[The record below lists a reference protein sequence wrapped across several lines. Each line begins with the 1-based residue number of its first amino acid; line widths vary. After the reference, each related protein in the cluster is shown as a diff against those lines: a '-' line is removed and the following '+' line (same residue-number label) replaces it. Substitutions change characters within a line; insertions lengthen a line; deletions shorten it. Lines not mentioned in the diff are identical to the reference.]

1 MGELETESE
10 EEEEIESPRTKR
22 SRSGRMITPVMDWWR
37 GERLKTD
44 VNGVTIVDHGS
55 PAYIS
60 YVKLFMCVC
69 MCVVDCLLRELYCAY
84 CRSPPKKAK
93 HAAASS
99 SKPPRT
105 PVAPKTP
112 VKAKT
117 PNAKAKQ
124 RNKDLKEFDALDW
137 TEQQLQAL
145 ATAKMQIPTTATNFW
160 AEVATFVDGKTAN
173 ECRTKSFEEFA
184 SPTSR
189 AAHKKKT
196 SEATASSAAVGPG
209 SAIKIPTKVHR
220 AGSNLFKKQVRQ
232 FVQQYEKKHV
242 DDLFDNT
249 TPSKSE
255 LAGTM
260 GLDDIKSPAAPLD
273 NSASLDDD
281 EGEDFVGGRE
291 LLQEISSNK
300 RDEVD
305 SYVLSLKRSR
315 VLGEPG
321 TATKASVRASFLTPS
336 TLKNKS
342 KSMVRSVLWTQ
353 HCRGDC
359 IGIVGID

>member
-1 MGELETESE
+1 M
-10 EEEEIESPRTKR
+10 
-22 SRSGRMITPVMDWWR
+22 
-37 GERLKTD
+37 
-44 VNGVTIVDHGS
+44 
-55 PAYIS
+55 
-60 YVKLFMCVC
+60 
-69 MCVVDCLLRELYCAY
+69 
-84 CRSPPKKAK
+84 
-93 HAAASS
+93 
-99 SKPPRT
+99 
-105 PVAPKTP
+105 
-112 VKAKT
+112 KAKT
-117 PNAKAKQ
+117 PRAKTPIAKVKQ
-124 RNKDLKEFDALDW
+124 AIKEQSSDVPDW
-137 TEQQLQAL
+137 TEVQLQAL
-145 ATAKMQIPTTATNFW
+145 ATAKMQIPTTAANFW

-189 AAHKKKT
+189 AAHKKK
-196 SEATASSAAVGPG
+196 SSDVAAVGPG
-209 SAIKIPTKVHR
+209 STTKIPTKIHR

-281 EGEDFVGGRE
+281 EDDDFVGGRE

-315 VLGEPG
+315 VLGEPS
-321 TATKASVRASFLTPS
+321 TATKTTASFSARTSFLTPS
-336 TLKNKS
+336 TLKKKS
-342 KSMVRSVLWTQ
+342 KSMVRLVFVMRTCWGS
-353 HCRGDC
+353 D
-359 IGIVGID
+359 